1 MIILSILVL
10 TNFVYIT
17 IHVYEYKENTFVV
30 EKVSN
35 EAFLQKVKDKDVII
49 IFSSDSVKVKDC
61 HKLSK
66 EEQIEVVSFIV
77 NYLKRNNINYDRTVN
92 NLLAELSLH
101 NKLYKLGIEKDRT
114 IDADLEYCADN
125 RWYVRTSTLL
135 FQILGI

>member
-17 IHVYEYKENTFVV
+17 IHVYECRENTFVV

-35 EAFLQKVKDKDVII
+35 EAFLQKVKDKDVVI

-61 HKLSK
+61 NKLSK

-77 NYLKRNNINYDRTVN
+77 DYLKRNNIYYDRTIN
-92 NLLAELSLH
+92 NLLAE
-101 NKLYKLGIEKDRT
+101 
-114 IDADLEYCADN
+114 
-125 RWYVRTSTLL
+125 
-135 FQILGI
+135 